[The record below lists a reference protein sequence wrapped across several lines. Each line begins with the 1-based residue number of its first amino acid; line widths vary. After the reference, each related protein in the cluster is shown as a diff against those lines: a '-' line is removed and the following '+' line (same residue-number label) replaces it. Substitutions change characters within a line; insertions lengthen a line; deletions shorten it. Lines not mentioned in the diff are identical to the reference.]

1 MKKIVHQR
9 KKCSCCG
16 ICAAMCPDFFE
27 MDIKNNLARLKNSKE
42 IGDYFEL
49 EVENAD
55 CAKDAAL
62 MCPVKIITIKN
73 Q

>member
-1 MKKIVHQR
+1 
-9 KKCSCCG
+9 
-16 ICAAMCPDFFE
+16 MCPDFFE